1 MARRL
6 LVWLEDMGAW
16 VTLTKRVDVTVDDY
30 SNEML
35 F

>member
-6 LVWLEDMGAW
+6 LVWLEDVGAW
-16 VTLTKRVDVTVDDY
+16 VTLMKRVDVTVGDY
-30 SNEML
+30 LNEML